1 MSFSWHTLWAF
12 LTAICLLVAVHEYGH
27 FWVARRLGFRVLR
40 FSIGF
45 GKAIWKRTGRDG
57 TEYMLA
63 VIPLGGYVKLLDER
77 EGPVPPEQL
86 HEAFTRRPHW
96 QRIAVLLAGPA
107 FNIIFAVL
115 VLTGMYWVN
124 GINEPQ
130 PRLGAVVSGT
140 PIAGAGAHEGDE
152 IVSINGEP
160 MHSRSDVWLGLLD
173 AVSQS
178 GSIQLG
184 FKAPDGSLHSGQL
197 NVGDASARR
206 QLTEPSALM
215 QGLGLQFY
223 EPPLPAIL
231 GKLAPEGPAARAGLQ
246 SGDEILSINGEPVSS
261 FSDMVQR
268 IQPHPGE
275 NLTLRYRRLGKEDS
289 VQLTALS
296 AADNGRTI
304 GRIMVSQPLNIPYP
318 PTILRHRD
326 LSPWASFTQASLECW
341 NMTALQARLMW
352 RMLIGHVS
360 VKNLSGP
367 ISIAEYAGDT
377 AAAGPAAFLSFL
389 VMISLA
395 LGFMNLLPIPI
406 LDGGQ
411 VVMQTIEWFKGSPL
425 SERTQLLGQ
434 QFGIV
439 LLVALMGV
447 ALFNDIVRQFG

>member
-12 LTAICLLVAVHEYGH
+12 LAAICLLVAVHEYGH

-63 VIPLGGYVKLLDER
+63 MIPLGGYVKLLDER
-77 EGPVPPEQL
+77 EGPVPTDQL

-107 FNIIFAVL
+107 FNILFAIL
-115 VLTGMYWVN
+115 VLSGMYWAN
-124 GINEPQ
+124 GVNEPL
-130 PRLGAVVSGT
+130 PNLGPVPAHSA
-140 PIAGAGAHEGDE
+140 IAGAGAHEGDE
-152 IVSINGEP
+152 IVSVNGAAV
-160 MHSRSDVWLGLLD
+160 HSRNDVWLALLD
-173 AVSQS
+173 AISQS
-178 GSIQLG
+178 GSIRIG
-184 FKAPDGSLHSGQL
+184 FKSPDGTLHSGPL
-197 NVGDASARR
+197 DVGDADARR
-206 QLTEPSALM
+206 QLTEPAALM
-215 QGLGLQFY
+215 AGLGLEFY
-223 EPPLPAIL
+223 SPPLPAVL
-231 GKLAPEGPAARAGLQ
+231 GNVAPEGPAGRAGLR
-246 SGDEILSINGEPVSS
+246 SGDEILSINGEAVHS
-261 FSDMVQR
+261 FDDMVKQ

-275 NLTLRYRRLGKEDS
+275 NLTLRYRRQGREDS
-289 VQLTALS
+289 VHLTTLS
-296 AADNGRTI
+296 STDKGRTI
-304 GRIMVSQPLNIPYP
+304 GRILVTQPLDVPEP
-318 PTILRHRD
+318 ASILRHRD
-326 LSPWASFTQASLECW
+326 LAPGSAFVLASAECW
-341 NMTALQARLMW
+341 HMTTLQARLMW
-352 RMLIGHVS
+352 RMLTGHVS

-377 AAAGPAAFLSFL
+377 AAAGPAAFTGFL

-411 VVMQTIEWFKGSPL
+411 VVMQAIEWFKGSPL

-434 QFGIV
+434 QFGIL